1 MEVAR
6 LDLHWTEPMRKVQNG
21 AAAGSVGSLKRD
33 PRTVRGGKIIQIL
46 RDLALLRILVATQE
60 INDIQT
66 NPPKHNPRLQICAH
80 PSICDH
86 PGAQKNGGLGA

>member
-6 LDLHWTEPMRKVQNG
+6 LDLHWTEQNAKKFRTV

-46 RDLALLRILVATQE
+46 RDLAMLRILVTAPIT
-60 INDIQT
+60 
-66 NPPKHNPRLQICAH
+66 L
-80 PSICDH
+80 
-86 PGAQKNGGLGA
+86 L